1 MPPHEIIPGNDAP
14 SLERRNLRST
24 GPSREFTTLNTG
36 LKGSKYEQIAGW
48 RRRKANLAFGEL
60 ASREM

>member
-1 MPPHEIIPGNDAP
+1 LPPHEIIPGNDAP
-14 SLERRNLRST
+14 SLECRNLRST
-24 GPSREFTTLNTG
+24 GPGREFTTLNTG
-36 LKGSKYEQIAGW
+36 LKRESMSRIVGW